1 MNESSIGALV
11 VLILAVILLMLEA
24 IAEAGVISLSR
35 SRARLL
41 ASRQPDS
48 RRAVRLTEITMNRE
62 RALGSFAVGRTL
74 AVASGFTAVF
84 YIVIRE
90 SGFQW
95 ETMVLTGLIA
105 AVVAALIHS
114 VPRRLAAT
122 WPEGFALN
130 FVPAIDLLDAVFTW
144 PAAFLEAPARLVSG
158 VGQRHTEVAPQ
169 PTDLEFLIEQEDEA
183 IEEDEREMIRAVMS
197 IGDRIVREA
206 MTPRPDIAALP
217 ADTAPADAAT
227 FLLEHGYSR
236 VPIYQGSIDHI
247 TRIVYAKDLMAEML
261 TGGSRPIAE
270 IGREPILVP
279 ESKLIDDL
287 LHELRRSRV
296 HMAIVLDEYGG
307 TAGLITLE
315 DILEE
320 IVGEIADEYDP
331 AGADEDGS
339 RLVDGALLLDGRAPL
354 AALEQLGG
362 RFEANDYDTVAG
374 LVFDKLG
381 RIPEVGDE
389 VSVDA
394 LTVTVERM
402 NGRRVAQ
409 MRAVR
414 NASDDG
420 NGNGTNSSAD
430 PAAADKSALPP

>member
-1 MNESSIGALV
+1 MSDGSIIALV
-11 VLILAVILLMLEA
+11 ILILAVTLLVLEA

-48 RRAVRLTEITMNRE
+48 RRANRLTVITAERE
-62 RALGSFAVGRTL
+62 RALGSFAVGRTV
-74 AVASGFTAVF
+74 AVASGFTAIF

-90 SGFQW
+90 TGFEW
-95 ETMVLTGLIA
+95 ESLLITGVVS

-130 FVPAIDLLDAVFTW
+130 FVPIIDLLDAVFLI
-144 PAAFLEAPARLVSG
+144 PAAILEAPARLVTG
-158 VGQRHTEVAPQ
+158 LGRRHTEVAPQ
-169 PTDLEFLIEQEDEA
+169 PTDIEVLIEQEHETIA
-183 IEEDEREMIRAVMS
+183 EDEREMIRGIMT

-206 MTPRPDIAALP
+206 MTPRLDMAALQ
-217 ADTAPADAAT
+217 ADTNLTEAAN
-227 FLLEHGYSR
+227 FLLEHGFSR
-236 VPIYQGSIDHI
+236 VPIFEESVDNVTG
-247 TRIVYAKDLMAEML
+247 IVYAKDLMAEIVNH
-261 TGGSRPIAE
+261 GERSIAE
-270 IGREPILVP
+270 IARPPILVP

-287 LHELRRSRV
+287 LHELRGSRV

-331 AGADEDGS
+331 AGADDDGA
-339 RLVDGALLLDGRAPL
+339 RMVDGALVLDGRAPL
-354 AALEQLGG
+354 GALEQIGG
-362 RFEANDYDTVAG
+362 HVEAADYDTVAG
-374 LVFDKLG
+374 LVFDRLG

-389 VSVDA
+389 VRLGNLSV
-394 LTVTVERM
+394 VVERM
-402 NGRRVAQ
+402 NGRRVIQ
-409 MRAVR
+409 MRAMV
-414 NASDDG
+414 AA
-420 NGNGTNSSAD
+420 SSAGD
-430 PAAADKSALPP
+430 S

>member
-1 MNESSIGALV
+1 MSEGSIVALV
-11 VLILAVILLMLEA
+11 VLILAVTLLVLEA

-41 ASRQPDS
+41 ASRQPES
-48 RRAVRLTEITMNRE
+48 RRAIRLTEITADRE
-62 RALGSFAVGRTL
+62 RALGSFAVGRSV
-74 AVASGFTAVF
+74 AIASGFTSIF
-84 YIVIRE
+84 YIMIE
-90 SGFQW
+90 ETGFQW
-95 ETMVLTGLIA
+95 ETLVATGVIS

-130 FVPAIDLLDAVFTW
+130 FVPIIDLLDAVFLI
-144 PAAFLEAPARLVSG
+144 PAAILEAPARLATG
-158 VGQRHTEVAPQ
+158 LGRTHTEVAPQ
-169 PTDLEFLIEQEDEA
+169 PTDIEVLIEQEHETIA
-183 IEEDEREMIRAVMS
+183 EDEREMIRGIMM

-217 ADTAPADAAT
+217 SDTDLTDAAN
-227 FLLEHGYSR
+227 FLLERGFSR
-236 VPIYQGSIDHI
+236 VPIFEESIDNI
-247 TRIVYAKDLMAEML
+247 TGIIYAKDLMAEIL
-261 TGGSRPIAE
+261 KEGDRPIAE

-287 LHELRRSRV
+287 LHELRGSRV

-331 AGADEDGS
+331 AGADDDGS
-339 RLVDGALLLDGRAPL
+339 RMVNGELILDGRAPL
-354 AALEQLGG
+354 GALEQIGG
-362 RFEANDYDTVAG
+362 HIEAADYDTVAG
-374 LVFDKLG
+374 LVFDRLG

-389 VSVDA
+389 VSLGTLSV
-394 LTVTVERM
+394 VVERM
-402 NGRRVAQ
+402 NGRRVVQ
-409 MRAVR
+409 MRAVPLA
-414 NASDDG
+414 ASAGD
-420 NGNGTNSSAD
+420 S
-430 PAAADKSALPP
+430 

>member
-1 MNESSIGALV
+1 MSDGSIIALV
-11 VLILAVILLMLEA
+11 ILILAVTLLVLEA

-48 RRAVRLTEITMNRE
+48 RRANRLTVITAERE
-62 RALGSFAVGRTL
+62 RALGSFAVGRTV
-74 AVASGFTAVF
+74 AVASGFTAIF

-90 SGFQW
+90 TGFEW
-95 ETMVLTGLIA
+95 ESLLITGVVS

-130 FVPAIDLLDAVFTW
+130 FVPIIDLLDAVFLV
-144 PAAFLEAPARLVSG
+144 PAAILEAPARLVTG
-158 VGQRHTEVAPQ
+158 LGRRHTEVAPQ
-169 PTDLEFLIEQEDEA
+169 PTDIEVLIEQEHETIA
-183 IEEDEREMIRAVMS
+183 EDEREMIRGIMT

-206 MTPRPDIAALP
+206 MTPRLDMAALQ
-217 ADTAPADAAT
+217 ADTNLTEAAN
-227 FLLEHGYSR
+227 FLLEHGFSR
-236 VPIYQGSIDHI
+236 VPIFEESVDNVTG
-247 TRIVYAKDLMAEML
+247 IVYAKDLMAEIVNQ
-261 TGGSRPIAE
+261 GDRSIAE
-270 IGREPILVP
+270 IARPPILVP

-287 LHELRRSRV
+287 LHELRGSRV

-331 AGADEDGS
+331 AGADDDGA
-339 RLVDGALLLDGRAPL
+339 RMVDGALVLDGRAPL
-354 AALEQLGG
+354 GALEQIGG
-362 RFEANDYDTVAG
+362 HVEAADYDTVAG
-374 LVFDKLG
+374 LVFDRLG

-389 VSVDA
+389 VRLGNLSV
-394 LTVTVERM
+394 VVERM
-402 NGRRVAQ
+402 NGRRVIQ
-409 MRAVR
+409 MRAMV
-414 NASDDG
+414 AAP
-420 NGNGTNSSAD
+420 SAGD
-430 PAAADKSALPP
+430 S